1 MSIYIVK
8 TFILKQKTDQ
18 KRFSLFYGKGQTTV
32 TFTKIDFTKK
42 ENIKFCDIYIH
53 IHTYILFTFLCTVL
67 YKVHM
72 FVKSFIE
79 IPRVA

>member
-8 TFILKQKTDQ
+8 TFILKQKADQ

-42 ENIKFCDIYIH
+42 ENIKFCDIHIH
-53 IHTYILFTFLCTVL
+53 IHTYYLPFYVL
-67 YKVHM
+67 YCTRYICLLNH
-72 FVKSFIE
+72 S
-79 IPRVA
+79 